1 MREMKNLK
9 RFFLQVLP
17 QHGYPGRERV
27 NGSEYIDISL
37 LKALVEV
44 RTDLR
49 SAGVPLRGY
58 P

>member
-1 MREMKNLK
+1 
-9 RFFLQVLP
+9 LQVLP